1 MARCTLVWL
10 LKHKQSRTLTLVS
23 FFSLAKN
30 SIAGEKNHL
39 SSWAPRLLVLIPQLK
54 ARAIYSWRH
63 SDSSE
68 GKQYPYKL
76 RQIGKQNDWNWGF
89 IFLQWLSRRGK
100 RYSPKVKDSKELKNK
115 HFLKIVYWKH
125 KFSVFKLDI
134 VSIDIGSFP
143 FSSLGRNTFNSD
155 FLNAYTVT

>member
-1 MARCTLVWL
+1 MARCTHVWV

-23 FFSLAKN
+23 FFPLAKN

-54 ARAIYSWRH
+54 THAIYSRQH

-68 GKQYPYKL
+68 GKQYPCKL
-76 RQIGKQNDWNWGF
+76 RQTDKQNDWNWGF

-100 RYSPKVKDSKELKNK
+100 RYSPKAKDLKELKIK
-115 HFLKIVYWKH
+115 HFLKTVYWKQ
-125 KFSVFKLDI
+125 KFSAFNLDI
-134 VSIDIGSFP
+134 VSIDISSFP
-143 FSSLGRNTFNSD
+143 FSSLGRNIFNLD